1 MAKELYLTPGDPSGA
16 EMRAKKA
23 CGWESAETV
32 VPKAQDGKGLMSMYC
47 KSLQARSKQS
57 EIEDMLLKQKRRSA
71 EAESRGDDFRQ
82 LYKQKEEQQVELIE
96 WILQDSN
103 IDEAIK
109 AVKRNKGAAGVDG
122 MTVDELDAYYADH
135 RKEIKSQIREGKYKP
150 SPVRRVYIPKAN
162 GKKRPL
168 GIPTVTDRVVQQM
181 TAQILSLGYDKY
193 FSDNSYGFRPNR
205 DCHGAIEKALE
216 YLNEGYEWVIDL
228 DIEKYFDT
236 VNHDKLISILR
247 ERINDAKTL
256 RLIRQF
262 LKAGVMEDGLVSPS
276 EEGVPQGGP
285 LSPILSN
292 VYLDKL
298 DKELESRGLHFVRYA
313 DDCNIFV
320 KSEMAADRVM
330 KSVTSWLER
339 KLRLK
344 VSATKTKVV
353 RPTKSN
359 FLGFT
364 FWEGKD
370 GWKCKPTDDRK
381 KKLYDKTR
389 EILCRKRATA
399 RTMKT
404 IFTELNWLIRGW
416 VNYYRVGSMKVFL
429 DKYGQ
434 WMRHK
439 VRVVILK
446 QWKKPRTIFKNL
458 KKLNKIVN
466 GGFETK
472 RLLSIANS
480 RQGWYRMA
488 TIRDI
493 NFLLSP
499 AILNMKT
506 KDRPGLV
513 DPLAY
518 YLSYA

>member
-1 MAKELYLTPGDPSGA
+1 M
-16 EMRAKKA
+16 
-23 CGWESAETV
+23 
-32 VPKAQDGKGLMSMYC
+32 
-47 KSLQARSKQS
+47 
-57 EIEDMLLKQKRRSA
+57 
-71 EAESRGDDFRQ
+71 
-82 LYKQKEEQQVELIE
+82 ELIK
-96 WILQDSN
+96 WILQDEN

-122 MTVDELDAYYADH
+122 MMVDELDAYFATY

-168 GIPTVTDRVVQQM
+168 GIPTVVDRVIQQM
-181 TAQILSLGYDKY
+181 MAQVLSRGYDKY
-193 FSDNSYGFRPNR
+193 FSDNSYGFRPDRN
-205 DCHGAIEKALE
+205 CQQAINKALE
-216 YLNEGYEWVIDL
+216 YLNEGCEWVIDL

-256 RLIRQF
+256 HLIRQF
-262 LKAGVMEDGLVSPS
+262 LRAGVMEDGLTSPN

-285 LSPILSN
+285 LSPVLSN

-298 DKELESRGLHFVRYA
+298 DKELESRGLRFVRYA

-330 KSVTSWLER
+330 KSVTNWLEK

-353 RPTKSN
+353 RPTRSK

-364 FWEGKD
+364 FWKGKD
-370 GWKCKPTDDRK
+370 GWKCRPADDRK
-381 KKLYDKTR
+381 KRLYDKTR
-389 EILCRKRATA
+389 TILCRRKATA
-399 RTMKT
+399 RTIKSTFMQ
-404 IFTELNWLIRGW
+404 LNWLIRGW
-416 VNYYRVGSMKVFL
+416 INYYRIGNMKGFL
-429 DKYGQ
+429 DEYGQ
-434 WMRHK
+434 WLRHK

-446 QWKKPRTIFKNL
+446 QWKKPKRIYKNL
-458 KKLNKIVN
+458 QKLNRIVGCN
-466 GGFETK
+466 FTDEEIYK
-472 RLLSIANS
+472 VANS
-480 RQGWYRMA
+480 RLGWYRRCGMYIVNYA
-488 TIRDI
+488 L
-493 NFLLSP
+493 NP
-499 AILNMKT
+499 EILGRKT

-518 YLSYA
+518 YLS